1 MLVRRGR
8 LVIWSERGILCS
20 GDEAGEASR
29 VRWQRACVSGV
40 LASGIK
46 WGCVHS
52 RAICLLSLKIS
63 QVCPTDTQICKSQGV
78 KVKGQPHVTPS
89 GSLFSK
95 CV

>member
-1 MLVRRGR
+1 MLVHTGG

-29 VRWQRACVSGV
+29 VRWQMAYMTGV

-52 RAICLLSLKIS
+52 RA
-63 QVCPTDTQICKSQGV
+63 V
-78 KVKGQPHVTPS
+78 
-89 GSLFSK
+89 
-95 CV
+95 